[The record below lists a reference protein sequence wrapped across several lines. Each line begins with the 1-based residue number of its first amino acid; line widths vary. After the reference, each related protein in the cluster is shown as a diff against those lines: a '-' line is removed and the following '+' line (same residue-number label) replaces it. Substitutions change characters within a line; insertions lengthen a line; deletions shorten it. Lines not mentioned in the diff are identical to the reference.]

1 MRPMPFCGTCR
12 LGLDFQ
18 NDSDMM
24 RVRIVKRGLA
34 VHLSQHLVDKIRSI
48 AEKYEIQK
56 IILFGSR
63 AREDNRA
70 RSDIDLAVFSSDG
83 FDRHGLFAC
92 EIDDLN
98 TLLKI
103 DIVFIS
109 SNTEM
114 DLIKTIEEEGVVL
127 YERP

>member
-56 IILFGSR
+56 SYYLVPVLVRITEL
-63 AREDNRA
+63 E
-70 RSDIDLAVFSSDG
+70 V
-83 FDRHGLFAC
+83 
-92 EIDDLN
+92 
-98 TLLKI
+98 
-103 DIVFIS
+103 IS
-109 SNTEM
+109 
-114 DLIKTIEEEGVVL
+114 I
-127 YERP
+127 